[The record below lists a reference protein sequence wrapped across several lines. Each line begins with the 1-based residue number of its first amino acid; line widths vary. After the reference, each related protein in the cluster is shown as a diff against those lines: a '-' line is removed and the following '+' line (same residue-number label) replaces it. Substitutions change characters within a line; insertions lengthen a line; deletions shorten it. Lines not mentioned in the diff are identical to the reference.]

1 MRARGGGIWRP
12 SGAAGLPGG
21 ACANAGEL
29 AECALACEEAEAIAA
44 AAGVTLA
51 PYWSFVLLA
60 WRGDIARALEVMT
73 PVMQTATQRGEGGVL
88 IWAHVMMTLLY
99 NGVGHH
105 ALALAAAQK
114 VEIHD
119 ERLMSERLLPEL
131 VEAAARSGNR
141 ELAAAATAQ
150 LTERTH
156 AADTDWALGTEAKAR
171 ALTTDGPA
179 VAGSLPRGHRAPQR
193 PSCQRLPGTG
203 APRLWRWLRTQRR
216 ARDARDQLRS
226 AHAAFEAMGAAGFAV
241 RSAAELRAAG
251 GHVSGPSAENRAG
264 LTAREEQIARL
275 AAEGRSNYEIG
286 AQLFVSPRTVEY
298 HLHKVF
304 AKLGISARIE
314 LEAALR
320 G

>member
-1 MRARGGGIWRP
+1 MAKLRQALKAHIAEDDPDAYDHRWLPVAAELWEDEISYAEAARQLRCAREAGAFGALPELLAYRA
-12 SGAAGLPGG
+12 G

-179 VAGSLPRGHRAPQR
+179 AEALYREAIERLSGRRVNAYLARAHLDYGGGFARSDGQGMRAISCDQPMR
-193 PSCQRLPGTG
+193 RSRPWARRVSPSAVPPSCGPQAAMSPAR
-203 APRLWRWLRTQRR
+203 RLRTERGSRR
-216 ARDARDQLRS
+216 GKSRS
-226 AHAAFEAMGAAGFAV
+226 
-241 RSAAELRAAG
+241 RA
-251 GHVSGPSAENRAG
+251 
-264 LTAREEQIARL
+264 
-275 AAEGRSNYEIG
+275 
-286 AQLFVSPRTVEY
+286 
-298 HLHKVF
+298 
-304 AKLGISARIE
+304 
-314 LEAALR
+314 
-320 G
+320 

>member
-179 VAGSLPRGHRAPQR
+179 AEALYREAIERLSGRRVNAYLARAHLDYGGGFARSDGQGMRAISCDQPMR
-193 PSCQRLPGTG
+193 RSRPWARRVSPSAVPPSCGPQAAMSPAR
-203 APRLWRWLRTQRR
+203 RLRTERGSRR
-216 ARDARDQLRS
+216 GKSRS
-226 AHAAFEAMGAAGFAV
+226 
-241 RSAAELRAAG
+241 RA
-251 GHVSGPSAENRAG
+251 
-264 LTAREEQIARL
+264 
-275 AAEGRSNYEIG
+275 
-286 AQLFVSPRTVEY
+286 
-298 HLHKVF
+298 
-304 AKLGISARIE
+304 
-314 LEAALR
+314 
-320 G
+320 